1 MLSSGPG
8 DQQGQAQVKLHKNDL
23 KQKYSGFRRIRV
35 SHARSLRAQK
45 LAPDAKRLNT
55 AESNARRNIGQLTEY
70 VYFCV
75 LPFLI
80 LVHIE
85 SRNIFL

>member
-1 MLSSGPG
+1 MNGLYH
-8 DQQGQAQVKLHKNDL
+8 VKLHKNDL
-23 KQKYSGFRRIRV
+23 KQKYSGFRRIHV
-35 SHARSLRAQK
+35 SHVRNFRARSS
-45 LAPDAKRLNT
+45 APDAKRLNT

-75 LPFLI
+75 SPFLI
-80 LVHIE
+80 LVNIE